1 MEGANGRKRARKMPS
16 RFEESSVTMLAKPT
30 TEMAKKSIQSK
41 LNFKRRYKYI
51 KMTYYFN

>member
-1 MEGANGRKRARKMPS
+1 MESVKGANKRKRARKMPS

-41 LNFKRRYKYI
+41 LNFKRRFI
-51 KMTYYFN
+51 